1 MHLNILIDI
10 LKRQAEGRVF
20 PCIRELITE
29 GLYPERLSPEDLKP
43 SRHDITQF
51 LATWF
56 RYMDIPE
63 EICREWMIP
72 YCTERLSAMSS
83 SAISQ
88 IRHNTKS
95 NVKYIYKS
103 QVPFKCGAKNNIF
116 KASCAENCPLFEE
129 MTEKHQEKMVERAE
143 MVERG
148 YEPERFDQKK
158 IEADNAA
165 VGSLKEQYQEQF
177 VKAMAF
183 ACDQVAKGVIK
194 KHIVTLL
201 NEKGFKTRTG
211 RKWSQAILASEFKK
225 VREKSSDL
233 GAAQ

>member
-1 MHLNILIDI
+1 MHLNILIDL
-10 LKRQAEGRVF
+10 LKRQAEARVF

-29 GLYPERLSPEDLKP
+29 GLYLERLSPEDPKP

-51 LATWF
+51 LAAWF
-56 RYMDIPE
+56 RYMDVPE

-72 YCTERLSAMSS
+72 YCTERLSAMSTS
-83 SAISQ
+83 TLSQ

-95 NVKYIYKS
+95 NVKFIYKS
-103 QVPFKCGAKNNIF
+103 QVPFTCGAKNNLF

-129 MTEKHQEKMVERAE
+129 MSEKHQEKMAERAE
-143 MVERG
+143 MVERR
-148 YEPERFDQKK
+148 YEPERLDQKK

-165 VGSLKEQYQEQF
+165 VSSRKEQYREQF

-183 ACDQVAKGVIK
+183 ACEQVAKGVVK
-194 KHIVTLL
+194 KHIVTHL

-211 RKWSQAILASEFKK
+211 KRWSQGILAIELKK
-225 VREKSSDL
+225 VREKSSDM
-233 GAAQ
+233 